1 MCVWRDVSMPE
12 CKVLRHWSLS
22 MDSHGRDAENSGRSG
37 PFSRRLSALSNTASL
52 CGFAPQPPCTSFLAP
67 SAPPPAGLQAT
78 ESVTGSAPVK
88 MQSVTG
94 SATVKMQSVAAK
106 TARTGSIG
114 SRSHVDMH
122 VEENEEELGVVLPVP
137 PQVAHTTT
145 RKVAGLGPA
154 MGATYAAGML
164 HRMALHGQT
173 DGMK

>member
-1 MCVWRDVSMPE
+1 
-12 CKVLRHWSLS
+12 
-22 MDSHGRDAENSGRSG
+22 
-37 PFSRRLSALSNTASL
+37 
-52 CGFAPQPPCTSFLAP
+52 
-67 SAPPPAGLQAT
+67 
-78 ESVTGSAPVK
+78 

-122 VEENEEELGVVLPVP
+122 VDMHVEENEEELGVVLPVP
-137 PQVAHTTT
+137 PQVAQTTT